1 MSSDA
6 QAAPSSGNRMA
17 WIDIIKATSVIL
29 VVLWHV
35 AQTLDVFIDG
45 TIVADAWY
53 QFMLFLEPLRMPV
66 FFVVSGMLA
75 SSAVKRPWSWT
86 KSRTIGILYLY
97 VVWHTLLAAFTV
109 VFNVVVYGYT
119 PGMFADTFYRY
130 FIGTF
135 IAGDGYWY
143 FYALALYFVLA
154 KLLRDVNPW
163 IVIGVAAAI
172 NLARPE
178 VTHYIFTALAPL
190 EVSHLLPSVAFNAVY
205 FFAGVH
211 FVQFFKH
218 YAARN
223 DTRLLIITASIAVVG
238 SLARLFDPGLAAKS
252 FLPIAIAWV
261 LTAIL
266 IAVRVQDNTAVARF
280 GAYIGPRT
288 LPIYAIQFLILH
300 PLHHYLALTGA
311 PLLESSAMLQLIY
324 PVVVTLAMV
333 AFSLWIYDKAMARGW
348 SSLFFKAPASWTAGP
363 RQESSG
369 AAATIRAA
377 SNPEDVSATAA
388 AGAR

>member
-1 MSSDA
+1 
-6 QAAPSSGNRMA
+6 MA

-35 AQTLDVFIDG
+35 VQTLDVFIDG

-86 KSRTIGILYLY
+86 KSRTIGVLYLY
-97 VVWHTLLAAFTV
+97 LVWHTLLAVFTV
-109 VFNVVVYGYT
+109 VFNVVIYGHT
-119 PGMFADTFYRY
+119 PGMFADAFYRY

-143 FYALALYFVLA
+143 FYALVLYFVLA
-154 KLLRDVNPW
+154 KLLRNVNPW
-163 IVIGVAAAI
+163 LVIGAAAAI

-178 VTHYIFTALAPL
+178 VTHFIFTALAPL

-205 FFAGVH
+205 FFAGVY
-211 FVQFFKH
+211 FVQFFKS
-218 YAARN
+218 YAERN
-223 DTRLLIITASIAVVG
+223 DTRLLIVTGSIAVAG
-238 SLARLFDPGLAAKS
+238 SLARLVDPGLAAKS

-266 IAVRVQDNTAVARF
+266 IAVRVQDNPAVARF
-280 GAYIGPRT
+280 GAYVGPRT

-300 PLHHYLALTGA
+300 PLHHYLAITGG
-311 PLLESSAMLQLIY
+311 PLLENSAMLQLIY

-333 AFSLWIYDKAMARGW
+333 AFSLWIYDKAMAHGW
-348 SSLFFKAPASWTAGP
+348 SSLFFKAPSSWTARP
-363 RQESSG
+363 RRESPASASILP
-369 AAATIRAA
+369 AAPH
-377 SNPEDVSATAA
+377 PEDIPATVGV
-388 AGAR
+388 GAR